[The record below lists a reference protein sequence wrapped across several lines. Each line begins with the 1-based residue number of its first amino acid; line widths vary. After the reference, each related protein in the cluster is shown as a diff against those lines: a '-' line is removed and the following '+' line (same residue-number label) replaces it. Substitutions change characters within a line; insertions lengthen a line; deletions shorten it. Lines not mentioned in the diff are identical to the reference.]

1 MNDLKSYLHSIKLY
15 IKSILVFRGSLP
27 LFFIGLFFLY
37 FTSFAGIWILLNRFT
52 QIGDWTFNEII
63 FIFTSS
69 LISYGIRNLIFFQFR
84 LLGDMVK
91 AGEIDRHLVR
101 PINPIISI
109 MGTRLEIGGLVHIIL
124 GGMIFYYYRDIVGI
138 DWTLANIAWLLIIL
152 IAGAIVQG
160 GITIII
166 GSMAFF
172 IVDTRGL
179 DELYNG
185 FREFIWYP
193 INMYDKVIQVI
204 LIFIMPLAFVSF
216 FPAGVLINN
225 PFYSN
230 YPTYIWKCLLLV
242 NLLIF
247 IGAVRFFYYGLRNYT
262 STGS

>member
-166 GSMAFF
+166 GSMAF
-172 IVDTRGL
+172 
-179 DELYNG
+179 
-185 FREFIWYP
+185 
-193 INMYDKVIQVI
+193 
-204 LIFIMPLAFVSF
+204 
-216 FPAGVLINN
+216 
-225 PFYSN
+225 
-230 YPTYIWKCLLLV
+230 LL
-242 NLLIF
+242 
-247 IGAVRFFYYGLRNYT
+247 
-262 STGS
+262 